1 MTTLKDYFEAIEYK
15 ITEGSD
21 YLWQCYGPDAHQLD
35 SQTED
40 YTINVVF
47 DKLNQ
52 TVYQLEAWDYRT
64 DRYYRWINPSYL
76 EAFKDECSEREI
88 DYRNA
93 IDTINFI
100 DLELSTDL
108 LEKARA
114 IMADEEY
121 DTRVQVPLDLEDDLL
136 FDLMKMAHEHD
147 VTLNQ
152 MVETV
157 LRQVIEQHSGVEFI
171 D

>member
-1 MTTLKDYFEAIEYK
+1 MELKDYFEAIEYK

-21 YLWQCYGPDAHQLD
+21 YLWQCYGPNAHQLD

-40 YTINVVF
+40 YTINVIF
-47 DKLNQ
+47 DKVNQ

-76 EAFKDECSEREI
+76 EAFKDECTEREI

-93 IDTINFI
+93 IDTTNFV
-100 DLELSTDL
+100 DLELATDL

-114 IMADEEY
+114 IMADEAY
-121 DTRVQVPLDLEDDLL
+121 DTRVQVPLDLDDDLL

-152 MVETV
+152 MVEV
-157 LRQVIEQHSGVEFI
+157 ILRQVIEQNSGVEFI

>member
-76 EAFKDECSEREI
+76 EAFKDECTEREI

-93 IDTINFI
+93 IDTTNFV
-100 DLELSTDL
+100 DLELAEDL

-121 DTRVQVPLDLEDDLL
+121 DTRVQVPLDLDDDLL

-152 MVETV
+152 MVEV
-157 LRQVIEQHSGVEFI
+157 ILRQVIEQNSGVEFI

>member
-1 MTTLKDYFEAIEYK
+1 MTTLKDFLEAIEYK

-35 SQTED
+35 SQTEE
-40 YTINVVF
+40 YTINTVF
-47 DKLNQ
+47 DKSDQ

-64 DRYYRWINPSYL
+64 DRYYRWINPL
-76 EAFKDECSEREI
+76 FIDDFKEECKEREI

-100 DLELSTDL
+100 DLELAEDL

-114 IMADEEY
+114 IMANEDY
-121 DTRVQVPLDLEDDLL
+121 DTRVQVPLTLGREET
-136 FDLMKMAHEHD
+136 FELMQMAHAQD
-147 VTLNQ
+147 ITLNQ
-152 MVETV
+152 LVENI
-157 LRQVIEQHSGVEFI
+157 LRRMIDEQTRGE
-171 D
+171 DLG